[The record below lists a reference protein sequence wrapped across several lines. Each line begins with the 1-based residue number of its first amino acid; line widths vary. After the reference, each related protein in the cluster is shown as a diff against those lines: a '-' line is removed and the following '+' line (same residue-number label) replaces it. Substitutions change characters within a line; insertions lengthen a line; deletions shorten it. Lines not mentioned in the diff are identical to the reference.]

1 MTLGGLDLC
10 RKITTLKT
18 NKCRLLLGPVILAG
32 LLLGLGGDGCQA
44 INCLLH
50 TEICICYLMINYD
63 LYAKNNPTGVT
74 FSPKKEKIKTTYS
87 GIFSTK
93 MLGNLFPSTP
103 KLTSEEY

>member
-10 RKITTLKT
+10 RKMTTLKK
-18 NKCRLLLGPVILAG
+18 NKCCLLLGTVILTG
-32 LLLGLGGDGCQA
+32 LLLDLRGDGWQA

-74 FSPKKEKIKTTYS
+74 FSPKRRK
-87 GIFSTK
+87 
-93 MLGNLFPSTP
+93 
-103 KLTSEEY
+103 